1 MIIFNF
7 LLHCNAE
14 PGINTAH
21 KVQPIIYKTLTIDLI
36 LNHYLRFKFVVL
48 VFVTFGVRAYSQ
60 TKNNI
65 SFLYRADRN
74 DVGTFMAQTAILG
87 ITPKTEALQYYL
99 QQGYYQVI
107 FHGNW
112 FTIFYL

>member
-1 MIIFNF
+1 
-7 LLHCNAE
+7 
-14 PGINTAH
+14 
-21 KVQPIIYKTLTIDLI
+21 
-36 LNHYLRFKFVVL
+36 
-48 VFVTFGVRAYSQ
+48 
-60 TKNNI
+60 
-65 SFLYRADRN
+65 
-74 DVGTFMAQTAILG
+74 MAQTAILG